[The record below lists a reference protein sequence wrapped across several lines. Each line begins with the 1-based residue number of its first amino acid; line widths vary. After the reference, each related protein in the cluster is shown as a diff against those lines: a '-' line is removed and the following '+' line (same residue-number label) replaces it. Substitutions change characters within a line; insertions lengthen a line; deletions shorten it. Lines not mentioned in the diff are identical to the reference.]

1 MPISSQ
7 MSDEELRERF
17 EALGPPLAELPGE
30 RTYISRCAVWE
41 DFAERGPE
49 VARMLREP
57 MYPDDDR
64 ERERRKAPGLYDLL
78 MEAFPED

>member
-30 RTYISRCAVWE
+30 RTYISRCATWE
-41 DFAERGPE
+41 AFVECGPE
-49 VARMLREP
+49 VARLLRVP
-57 MYPDDDR
+57 MYPERDTERKR
-64 ERERRKAPGLYDLL
+64 EKAPGLYDLL